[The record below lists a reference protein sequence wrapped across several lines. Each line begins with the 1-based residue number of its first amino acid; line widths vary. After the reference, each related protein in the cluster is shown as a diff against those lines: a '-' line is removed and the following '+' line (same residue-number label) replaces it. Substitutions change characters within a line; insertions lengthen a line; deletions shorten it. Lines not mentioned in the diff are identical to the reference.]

1 MSLLSQAVRIAR
13 MMAMLVIDD
22 IDSCCFM
29 LLLFIACA
37 RRLKRARRNRAR
49 TRRQGVMAACWRLID
64 RGYQPAVPLPWFSI
78 FVPGRHSSTCR
89 LENAMMVPAS
99 VILKIYVY

>member
-1 MSLLSQAVRIAR
+1 MRAKIKASTKESCTHKEGGVR
-13 MMAMLVIDD
+13 
-22 IDSCCFM
+22 
-29 LLLFIACA
+29 
-37 RRLKRARRNRAR
+37 
-49 TRRQGVMAACWRLID
+49 AACWRLID
-64 RGYQPAVPLPWFSI
+64 RGYQPAVPLPWFSM

>member
-1 MSLLSQAVRIAR
+1 

-22 IDSCCFM
+22 IDSNCFM

-49 TRRQGVMAACWRLID
+49 TRRKGRGLLAGGLLIG
-64 RGYQPAVPLPWFSI
+64 GYQPAVPLPWFSI